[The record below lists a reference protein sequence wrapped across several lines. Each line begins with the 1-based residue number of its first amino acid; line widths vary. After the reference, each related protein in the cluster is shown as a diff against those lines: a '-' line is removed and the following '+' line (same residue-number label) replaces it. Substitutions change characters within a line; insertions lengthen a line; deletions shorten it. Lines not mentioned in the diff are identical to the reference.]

1 MDTLR
6 WQLPTRVVAAVE
18 LEVSTP
24 GTQSGGSRRWALVRR
39 VLGAAVVHSLA
50 EDTAPWPGENRA
62 QGSRQKPAG
71 PRRRR
76 SVPGNCRTSEGHSS
90 NRA

>member
-6 WQLPTRVVAAVE
+6 WQLPTHVVAATE

-39 VLGAAVVHSLA
+39 VLGAAVVH
-50 EDTAPWPGENRA
+50 TAL
-62 QGSRQKPAG
+62 
-71 PRRRR
+71 
-76 SVPGNCRTSEGHSS
+76 
-90 NRA
+90 